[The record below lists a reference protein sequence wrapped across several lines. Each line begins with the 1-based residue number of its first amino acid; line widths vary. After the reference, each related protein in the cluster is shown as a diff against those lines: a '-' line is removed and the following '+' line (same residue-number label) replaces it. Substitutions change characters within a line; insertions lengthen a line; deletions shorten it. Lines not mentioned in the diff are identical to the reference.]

1 LKVIMHNHVL
11 NKMMEFEGELT
22 WERYLEFAYLGDP
35 PTPGP
40 DNDFLVEDFA
50 DFQNAIDELKGED

>member
-1 LKVIMHNHVL
+1 MPNYVL
-11 NKMMEFEGELT
+11 EKMMEFEGPLT

-40 DNDFLVEDFA
+40 DNDFLAEDFA

>member
-1 LKVIMHNHVL
+1 MPNHVL

-35 PTPGP
+35 PKGEL
-40 DNDFLVEDFA
+40 LVEDFA
-50 DFQNAIDELKGED
+50 EFQRAIKEQSREEEE

>member
-1 LKVIMHNHVL
+1 MPNYVL
-11 NKMMEFEGELT
+11 EKMMEFEGELT

-40 DNDFLVEDFA
+40 DKDFLVEDFA